1 MKTSAELAPLFDEA
15 FAQIMI
21 STNVLLVSP
30 EDPDADSCTSMLAF
44 EEFLRWLGTKEQKK
58 FGCRLYAPERPRPS
72 PLLKAVGVTIE
83 EKVKTELPRHTI
95 PDICILFDYGDF
107 RRTRLN
113 SLKNSHTFFLGFDH
127 HPKSETS
134 RFPEKNGLEII
145 DETPSNTALLFRFFQ
160 HVNYP
165 IPPDVATYLLIGLIA
180 DTGRLSNSSA
190 ISNPDAFTLTG
201 ELMKLGGRLDTIYEA
216 MQNPLPL
223 SKFRAQQTALAERL
237 VIDESLGLAFLHF
250 TNEDLARWNA
260 TPEDIM
266 PLMSRLRHIEEI
278 RVAVIYSK
286 LPNDEWQAGLRTNP
300 KRGIS
305 VREIALEFGGG
316 GHEQAAGFRSSDPPE
331 KILEK
336 MKAHMAKNA
345 G

>member
-1 MKTSAELAPLFDEA
+1 MKTDAKLAPLFDEA

-44 EEFLRWLGTKEQKK
+44 EEFLRWLGTKEQKR
-58 FGCRLYAPERPRPS
+58 FRCRLYAPENPRPS

-83 EKVKTELPRHTI
+83 EKIKTELPRRTT

-113 SLKNSHTFFLGFDH
+113 SLKDSHTFFLGFDH

-180 DTGRLSNSSA
+180 DTGKLSNSSA
-190 ISNPDAFTLTG
+190 TSNPDAFILTG

-237 VIDESLGLAFLHF
+237 TIDENLGLAFLHF
-250 TNEDLARWNA
+250 TNADLQRWKA
-260 TPEDIM
+260 TPEYIM
-266 PLMSRLRHIEEI
+266 PLLGQLRHIEEVKA
-278 RVAVIYSK
+278 VAIYSE
-286 LPNDEWQAGLRTNP
+286 LQNNEWQASLRANP

-316 GHEQAAGFRSSDPPE
+316 GHEYAAGFRSSEPPE

-336 MKAHMAKNA
+336 IKTHMAKYA
-345 G
+345 S